1 MKLKQIIIAVSILL
15 ILLIVGFI
23 VYSQGF
29 FVKTNE
35 KTTMEKPPQPSPLSI
50 VSTNP
55 NLEDGA
61 FISFTQ
67 PVEITFS
74 QAISKSELKYSIQP
88 ELEHT
93 FEAID
98 TGNKDFGA
106 TYQLKF
112 NKPLKSGEGFE
123 LTIKGETK
131 TNEGQKLEKDYN
143 FVIRT
148 IPHKGA

>member
-1 MKLKQIIIAVSILL
+1 MKLKHIIIGILVLLLL
-15 ILLIVGFI
+15 IGTV

-29 FVKTNE
+29 FVKTDE
-35 KTTMEKPPQPSPLSI
+35 ETSMENSPSPTNQLTI

-55 NLEDGA
+55 NLTGGA

-74 QAISKSELKYSIQP
+74 QPISKSELKYTIQP

-148 IPHKGA
+148 IPHKGV